1 MISSRK
7 AMAVSEEN
15 AEGLYEPTAD
25 EMARMKRVML
35 MMYRDVARVCR
46 ENGLTLMLGG
56 GSALGAVRHGGY
68 IPWDDD
74 IDLMMPRADYE
85 AFKRV
90 FPQALGEKYVL
101 QAPNTP
107 GCEISN
113 TFMKIILRGTERLEL
128 QKLNAPG
135 AHGLWLDVFPIDNAP
150 ASAARRARLL
160 YRRA

>member
-1 MISSRK
+1 MAVLQTNELLKENLSRK
-7 AMAVSEEN
+7 TGLHRLTDEETEAIKN
-15 AEGLYEPTAD
+15 VVLEAAL
-25 EMARMKRVML
+25 
-35 MMYRDVARVCR
+35 DVIALCD
-46 ENGLTLMLGG
+46 ENGIPYMLGG
-56 GSALGAVRHGGY
+56 GSALGAVRHGGF

-150 ASAARRARLL
+150 ASAAMPPLPGRA
-160 YRRA
+160 

>member
-74 IDLMMPRADYE
+74 IDLMMPRAD
-85 AFKRV
+85 
-90 FPQALGEKYVL
+90 
-101 QAPNTP
+101 
-107 GCEISN
+107 
-113 TFMKIILRGTERLEL
+113 
-128 QKLNAPG
+128 
-135 AHGLWLDVFPIDNAP
+135 
-150 ASAARRARLL
+150 
-160 YRRA
+160 